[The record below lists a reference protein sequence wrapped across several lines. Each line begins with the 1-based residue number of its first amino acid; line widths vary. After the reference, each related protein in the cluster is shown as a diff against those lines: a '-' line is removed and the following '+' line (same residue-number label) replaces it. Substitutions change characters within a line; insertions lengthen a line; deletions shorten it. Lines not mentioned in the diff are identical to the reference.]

1 MERYS
6 AQGREAYR
14 LAGVEG
20 HVPHRKRKTMDVRF
34 IMSEKPACCLASA
47 PVEDVARLMAEHDC
61 GEIPVVDQQGVPVGT
76 VTDRDIA
83 CRVVATGKEPRTPAR
98 EAMSTPPI
106 TVTADTSLEDCCLLM
121 QQHQIRRVLVVD
133 EKGACCGVVAQADV
147 ARRAPELAARLV
159 RQISRSRPD
168 STGATR

>member
-1 MERYS
+1 MDIRNIMS
-6 AQGREAYR
+6 AQP
-14 LAGVEG
+14 V
-20 HVPHRKRKTMDVRF
+20 
-34 IMSEKPACCLASA
+34 CCLPST

-83 CRVVATGKEPRTPAR
+83 CRVVATGKEPRTPVR

-106 TVTADTSLEDCCLLM
+106 TVAADTGIEDCCLVM

-147 ARRAPELAARLV
+147 ARQAPELAAKLV
-159 RQISRSRPD
+159 RSISRSRPD